1 MIKKIYLNNYAFLQK
16 TDFKNKKI
24 SQNNEINRISKVEEI
39 KKAIENGT
47 YKIDI
52 HKTAIAMAKALMK

>member
-1 MIKKIYLNNYAFLQK
+1 MINKIGLNNYTLIQ
-16 TDFKNKKI
+16 
-24 SQNNEINRISKVEEI
+24 NEIKQKKVSKEENIKLSKVEEI

-52 HKTAIAMAKALMK
+52 EKTAEAMAKKLK

>member
-1 MIKKIYLNNYAFLQK
+1 MIRKVESSILTNVNDIQNKNSK
-16 TDFKNKKI
+16 TKVEKL
-24 SQNNEINRISKVEEI
+24 SKVEEI

-52 HKTAIAMAKALMK
+52 QKSAKAMAKALL

>member
-1 MIKKIYLNNYAFLQK
+1 MIRKVESSILNNVSS
-16 TDFKNKKI
+16 I
-24 SQNNEINRISKVEEI
+24 QNNKTKAKVEKLSKVEEI

-52 HKTAIAMAKALMK
+52 QKSAKAMAKALL

>member
-1 MIKKIYLNNYAFLQK
+1 MIKKVQLNNYAFIQTNYNKNENLSEVNK
-16 TDFKNKKI
+16 TEK
-24 SQNNEINRISKVEEI
+24 ISKVEEI
-39 KKAIENGT
+39 KKALENGT

>member
-1 MIKKIYLNNYAFLQK
+1 MIRKIETSSLFKVDTTSKDSKKVN
-16 TDFKNKKI
+16 TKKL
-24 SQNNEINRISKVEEI
+24 EKLSKVEEI

-52 HKTAIAMAKALMK
+52 ESSARAMAKALL